1 MTPTIVL
8 PDGDPHMAALL
19 SRPDFA
25 ARLDRL
31 GGARLHADLPT
42 NDDELIARIGDAAVV
57 ILGAYL
63 TAPVLRRLPSVRLVS
78 FTGTGAATFVD
89 LSAAAEC
96 GIAVANVAH
105 YGDAA
110 VAEHA
115 LALTLALAKKV
126 VGNDRAVRAGE
137 WHVGQGIELA
147 GKTAGIVGYGGI
159 GARFAGL
166 LEAIGMRVVAWT
178 PHPDPARLTSP
189 AQRFAELPDLLAD
202 ADVVSLHLLLTDD
215 TRGLIDEPLL
225 RSMKPGSLLVNT
237 ARAELIAPGALERVL
252 AEGRIAAA
260 LAAARPAERG
270 ALPAPGLQHPGEPG
284 AHARRGR
291 RQHRA
296 LPVGHPGQHNFRRP
310 AIICHWQL
318 RAILLIE
325 DRPVMCPRPNGL
337 RLPPGQSRPSPTAT
351 SPIAAPHAQRAA
363 IGQRVPFPGKRI
375 FTPRHARQ
383 ELEQLMEDLFKD
395 PFTSRRAWN
404 RGSGL
409 AEQTVRHVCCS
420 RSSRPEVSP
429 SPISFAPGS
438 PSAPAWTYSRDG
450 PPEPPPPARST
461 RCSPSRQRQS
471 KLQRKPAGNT
481 KPTSPQIW

>member
-31 GGARLHADLPT
+31 GGARLHADLPSG
-42 NDDELIARIGDAAVV
+42 DDELIARIGDASVV

-63 TAPVLRRLPSVRLVS
+63 TGPVLRRLPDLRLVS

-89 LSAAAEC
+89 LPAATDC

-115 LALTLALAKKV
+115 LALTLALAKHV

-137 WHVGQGIELA
+137 WHVGQGVELA

-159 GARFAGL
+159 GARFAAL

-178 PHPDPARLTSP
+178 PHPDPGRLTSN
-189 AQRFAELPDLLAD
+189 AQRFVELKDLLAG

-215 TRGLIDEPLL
+215 TRGMIDEAML
-225 RSMKPGSLLVNT
+225 RSLKPGALLVNT

-260 LAAARPAERG
+260 LDVFETEPLAASST
-270 ALPAPGLQHPGEPG
+270 L
-284 AHARRGR
+284 
-291 RQHRA
+291 RA
-296 LPVGHPGQHNFRRP
+296 LPNVVLSPHQGYNTPQSLERMLDVVVAN
-310 AIICHWQL
+310 
-318 RAILLIE
+318 IE
-325 DRPVMCPRPNGL
+325 NYLSGTPSNIVAAVAPR
-337 RLPPGQSRPSPTAT
+337 
-351 SPIAAPHAQRAA
+351 
-363 IGQRVPFPGKRI
+363 
-375 FTPRHARQ
+375 
-383 ELEQLMEDLFKD
+383 
-395 PFTSRRAWN
+395 
-404 RGSGL
+404 
-409 AEQTVRHVCCS
+409 
-420 RSSRPEVSP
+420 
-429 SPISFAPGS
+429 
-438 PSAPAWTYSRDG
+438 
-450 PPEPPPPARST
+450 
-461 RCSPSRQRQS
+461 
-471 KLQRKPAGNT
+471 
-481 KPTSPQIW
+481 

>member
-178 PHPDPARLTSP
+178 PHPDPARLISP
-189 AQRFAELPDLLAD
+189 AQQFVELHQLLTE
-202 ADVVSLHLLLTDD
+202 ADVVSLHLLLTED
-215 TRGLIDEPLL
+215 TRGMIDERML
-225 RSMKPGSLLVNT
+225 RSLKPGALLVNT

-260 LAAARPAERG
+260 LDVFDT
-270 ALPAPGLQHPGEPG
+270 EP
-284 AHARRGR
+284 
-291 RQHRA
+291 
-296 LPVGHPGQHNFRRP
+296 L
-310 AIICHWQL
+310 
-318 RAILLIE
+318 
-325 DRPVMCPRPNGL
+325 
-337 RLPPGQSRPSPTAT
+337 
-351 SPIAAPHAQRAA
+351 
-363 IGQRVPFPGKRI
+363 
-375 FTPRHARQ
+375 
-383 ELEQLMEDLFKD
+383 
-395 PFTSRRAWN
+395 
-404 RGSGL
+404 
-409 AEQTVRHVCCS
+409 
-420 RSSRPEVSP
+420 
-429 SPISFAPGS
+429 APGS
-438 PSAPAWTYSRDG
+438 ALRDLPNVVLSPHQGYNTPESLERMLDVVVANIENYLSGTPSNIVAAVAPG
-450 PPEPPPPARST
+450 
-461 RCSPSRQRQS
+461 
-471 KLQRKPAGNT
+471 
-481 KPTSPQIW
+481 